1 MRQENI
7 SMEHT
12 VRGLP
17 DGKEVILT
25 GRLTFADHNGFR
37 SIIAMFQEPG
47 NKRFVIDLSAVDFI
61 DSAALGMVL
70 LARDTAISKG
80 VHLIL
85 RGAKGQVKR
94 IMEVAK
100 FNSLFTM
107 EE

>member
-1 MRQENI
+1 
-7 SMEHT
+7 MEHT
-12 VRGLP
+12 VRNVA

-47 NKRFVIDLSAVDFI
+47 NKRFVLDLSAVEFI

-80 VHLIL
+80 VGLVL
-85 RGAKGQVKR
+85 KGAKGQVKR

-100 FNSLFTM
+100 FNKLFAM
-107 EE
+107 ED

>member
-1 MRQENI
+1 
-7 SMEHT
+7 MEHS
-12 VRGLP
+12 VRP
-17 DGKEVILT
+17 ISDGKEVVLT

-47 NKRFVIDLSAVDFI
+47 SRRFVLDLSAVEFI

-80 VHLIL
+80 ISLIL
-85 RGAKGQVKR
+85 KGAKGQVRR

-100 FNSLFTM
+100 FNKLFAM
-107 EE
+107 ED